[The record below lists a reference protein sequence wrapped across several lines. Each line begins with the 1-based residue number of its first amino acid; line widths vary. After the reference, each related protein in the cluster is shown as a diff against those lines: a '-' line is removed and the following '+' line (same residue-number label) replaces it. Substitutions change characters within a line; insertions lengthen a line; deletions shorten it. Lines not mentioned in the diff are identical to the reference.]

1 MDELVEFIA
10 RHLVVHRNE
19 VRVERRNRGRMTVY
33 ELRVDPSDMG
43 RVIGRQ
49 GRMATAI
56 RTLMRA
62 APIARGR
69 RCQLEI
75 VEGD

>member
-1 MDELVEFIA
+1 MDELIEFIA
-10 RHLVVHRNE
+10 RHLVVNRGQ
-19 VRVERRNRGRMTVY
+19 VRVERRNRGRMTIY
-33 ELRVDPSDMG
+33 ELHVDPADMG

-56 RTLMRA
+56 RTVMRA
-62 APIARGR
+62 APIAEGR

-75 VEGD
+75 VEAE